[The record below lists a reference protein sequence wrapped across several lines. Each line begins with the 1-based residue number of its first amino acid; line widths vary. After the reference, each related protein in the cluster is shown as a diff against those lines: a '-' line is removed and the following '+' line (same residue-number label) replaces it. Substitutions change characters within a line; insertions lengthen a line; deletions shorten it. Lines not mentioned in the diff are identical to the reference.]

1 MKYNEELH
9 ERLVDLH
16 NHASP
21 FPWIFSSTQYP
32 SGEYY
37 TRVVDANMRTVI
49 DEDCVEYLQDY
60 MLENDFE
67 VLMEYIKSMSV
78 ILEEIKRLREDNSRV
93 RELESRLEQHEY
105 ATDWLGHTY
114 PEIYEEW
121 LEEYRK

>member
-49 DEDCVEYLQDY
+49 DEDGVEYLQDY

-67 VLMEYIKSMSV
+67 VLMEYIKSMPV
-78 ILEEIKRLREDNSRV
+78 ILEEIKRLREKNLRTQ
-93 RELESRLEQHEY
+93 ELESRLEQHEF
-105 ATDWLGHTY
+105 AADWLEHTY

-121 LEEYRK
+121 LEEYSK